1 LGGTRCASDASPYRG
16 SSPDRGDF
24 SNDTGAPGDAPDR
37 CRFAMRSAIPPPSFR
52 RRVSPMATEA
62 VERCGPIEPDRQG
75 TTPSRKAI
83 VNAPLQIVGPHLAE
97 PNPSTTQP
105 TARAIA
111 ERLVASALPARSTP
125 EAAAAGAEELFARL
139 FHNLSQ
145 WVGSAGCQALFSRA
159 FVLCAATHPVCAGV
173 RYRTQ
178 GATPHLDRLA
188 ENARVCGG
196 SATVEGITE
205 VVTSIVTMLTGL
217 IGDGEIAM
225 GLMEGGPPAPH
236 RATPRIV
243 PDESPYRGDGAAD
256 GRHPQMDR
264 SSGHHRRHDD

>member
-1 LGGTRCASDASPYRG
+1 
-16 SSPDRGDF
+16 
-24 SNDTGAPGDAPDR
+24 
-37 CRFAMRSAIPPPSFR
+37 
-52 RRVSPMATEA
+52 
-62 VERCGPIEPDRQG
+62 
-75 TTPSRKAI
+75 
-83 VNAPLQIVGPHLAE
+83 LAE

-105 TARAIA
+105 PAREIA
-111 ERLVASALPARSTP
+111 ERLVASTLPARSTP

-205 VVTSIVTMLTGL
+205 VLTSIVTMLTGL

-225 GLMEGGPPAPH
+225 GLLEGGPPAPH

-243 PDESPYRGDGAAD
+243 PDEPSSYRADGASD

-264 SSGHHRRHDD
+264 SSGHRRRHDD